1 MDRQL
6 VLAIVVG
13 VVAVAGVLSTLVL
26 VGDEAALLAAA
37 VALATVLGLVRS
49 GVIQL
54 DPVETEDDEDQPVDA
69 GTPDALGAEGLP
81 AWEALPTWGAP
92 EPGPEPEPAPRD
104 EAEAD
109 PVPAHVA
116 TQTLEP
122 PPAPIDETV
131 RSEDDILAAS
141 KATEL
146 SIAETEGDSELAKL
160 LSKVQDRLAAYE

>member
-26 VGDEAALLAAA
+26 VGDEAALVAAA

-54 DPVETEDDEDQPVDA
+54 DQVPAEDDEDERSAA
-69 GTPDALGAEGLP
+69 GRPDALGTEGLP
-81 AWEALPTWGAP
+81 AWEALPTWGASEP
-92 EPGPEPEPAPRD
+92 EPELEPEPVHEPEPAPL
-104 EAEAD
+104 
-109 PVPAHVA
+109 A
-116 TQTLEP
+116 TQTLE

-146 SIAETEGDSELAKL
+146 SIAASEGDSELAKL